1 MLYHCQAV
9 GLQEAKLN
17 VLMSRSSEVGSTV
30 STGKAHVAILP
41 LQLFVLRHH
50 PGLPVTGIAVEVSS
64 FL

>member
-17 VLMSRSSEVGSTV
+17 VLMSRSSEVGSTI

-41 LQLFVLRHH
+41 LQLFVHH
-50 PGLPVTGIAVEVSS
+50 PGLPVAGIAVEVSS

>member
-17 VLMSRSSEVGSTV
+17 VLMSRSSEVGSTI

-41 LQLFVLRHH
+41 LQLFVLHH

>member
-17 VLMSRSSEVGSTV
+17 VLMSRSSEVGSTI

-41 LQLFVLRHH
+41 QLFVLRHH